1 MIGECA
7 ASLERL
13 GESAGDDMVDAR
25 PSPDY
30 ESVSVSR
37 ERAAQ
42 LFGQKTDRRRQARH
56 PARSIRLTER

>member
-1 MIGECA
+1 MIGERA

-42 LFGQKTDRRRQARH
+42 LFGQKQIGGGRPDIR
-56 PARSIRLTER
+56 PVRSD